1 MKELHLAFVYPL
13 GISQADME
21 ASRKRRILFVDDEKL
36 LLKGLQ
42 RMLRSMRHEW
52 EMRFVTDG
60 RAALD
65 LIGKEPFDAVIT
77 DMQMPGMNGIQ
88 LLESVMQDHPDIVR
102 IILSGQ
108 LDQEMILKTVR
119 SAHQHLS
126 KPCDG
131 DLLKSTLAQAFAL
144 RDLLADEKIQTLV
157 SRIESLPSLPSLYI
171 EIMEELQS
179 ANTSFKKVGEI
190 IAKDV
195 GMTAK
200 ILQMVNSAFFG
211 LRRQISNPRDA
222 VSYLGFETIKSL
234 VLSAKIFSQFDQK
247 KLPGFSLDELW
258 SHSMLTGSFAK
269 IVAKMEGQTKAVI
282 DDAYMAGLLHDLG
295 KLVLA
300 QNLSGS
306 YQRALEAARKDN
318 RAHWEVEYEML
329 GATHA
334 EIAAYLMGLWGIKY
348 AVVEAIAFHHMPGKS
363 TTRMGI
369 LTIVHS
375 ANALAHEL
383 GSVEAPQP
391 ARLDDRYLKDKDIM
405 ERLPAWQAACQ
416 EHYQQGEYLGG

>member
-1 MKELHLAFVYPL
+1 
-13 GISQADME
+13 ME
-21 ASRKRRILFVDDEKL
+21 AGRKRRILFVDDEKL

-52 EMRFVTDG
+52 EMRFVIDG
-60 RAALD
+60 RAALA
-65 LIGKEPFDAVIT
+65 LINEEPFDAVIT

-88 LLESVMQDHPDIVR
+88 LLEKIMQDHPDTVR

-126 KPCDG
+126 KPCDA

-144 RDLLADEKIQTLV
+144 RDLLADEKIQKLV

-171 EIMEELQS
+171 EITEELQA
-179 ANTSFKKVGEI
+179 ANTSFNKVGEI

-247 KLPGFSLDELW
+247 KLPGFSLDGLW
-258 SHSMLTGSFAK
+258 NHSMMTGTFAK
-269 IVAKMEGQTKAVI
+269 IVAELEGQAKEVI
-282 DDAYMAGLLHDLG
+282 DDAYMVGLLHDLG
-295 KLVLA
+295 KLILV
-300 QNLSGS
+300 QNLSDS
-306 YQRALEAARKDN
+306 YQEALEAASKDN
-318 RAHWEVEYEML
+318 RALWEVESEML

-348 AVVEAIAFHHMPGKS
+348 PVVEAIAFHHTPGKS
-363 TTRMGI
+363 NARMGI
-369 LTIVHS
+369 LIIVHS
-375 ANALAHEL
+375 ANALAHEMQSL
-383 GSVEAPQP
+383 QTPEP
-391 ARLDDRYLKDKDIM
+391 ARLDNRYLGDMDIM
-405 ERLPAWQAACQ
+405 ERFPAWQAACQ
-416 EHYQQGEYLGG
+416 KYIQRGENLEG

>member
-1 MKELHLAFVYPL
+1 MGAN
-13 GISQADME
+13 
-21 ASRKRRILFVDDEKL
+21 RKRRILFVDDEKL

-52 EMRFVTDG
+52 EMRFATDG

-65 LIGKEPFDAVIT
+65 LISKEPFDAVIT
-77 DMQMPGMNGIQ
+77 DMQMPGMSGIQ
-88 LLESVMQDHPDIVR
+88 LLEKVMQDHPDIVR

-126 KPCDG
+126 KPCDA
-131 DLLKSTLAQAFAL
+131 DLLKSTLTQAFAL
-144 RDLLADEKIQTLV
+144 RDLLADEKIQKLV

-171 EIMEELQS
+171 EIMQELQS

-190 IAKDV
+190 IAEDV

-211 LRRQISNPRDA
+211 LGRQISNPRDA

-247 KLPGFSLDELW
+247 KQPGFSLVGLW
-258 SHSMLTGSFAK
+258 NHSMLTGTFAR
-269 IVAKMEGQTKAVI
+269 IVAEMEGQTKEVI
-282 DDAYMAGLLHDLG
+282 DDAYMVGLLHDLG

-300 QNLSGS
+300 HNLSDS
-306 YQRALEAARKDN
+306 YQKVLDVALKENRAL
-318 RAHWEVEYEML
+318 WEVESQML

-334 EIAAYLMGLWGIKY
+334 EIAAYLMGLWGIKFP
-348 AVVEAIAFHHMPGKS
+348 VVEAIAFHHTPGKINA
-363 TTRMGI
+363 RMGI

-375 ANALAHEL
+375 ANALAHEV
-383 GSVEAPQP
+383 GSPQTP
-391 ARLDDRYLKDKDIM
+391 DPTRLDDSYLEDKEIM
-405 ERLPAWQAACQ
+405 QRFPAWQAACR
-416 EHYQQGEYLGG
+416 EHIQQGENLEG

>member
-1 MKELHLAFVYPL
+1 
-13 GISQADME
+13 ME
-21 ASRKRRILFVDDEKL
+21 AGRKRRIIFVDDEKL

-42 RMLRSMRHEW
+42 RMLRSMRRDW

-60 RAALD
+60 QAALD
-65 LIGKEPFDAVIT
+65 LINQEPFDAVIT

-88 LLESVMQDHPDIVR
+88 LLEKVMQEYPDIVR

-126 KPCDG
+126 KPCDA

-144 RDLLADEKIQTLV
+144 RDLLADDKIQKLV

-190 IAKDV
+190 IGKDV

-211 LRRQISNPRDA
+211 LRRQISNPQDA

-234 VLSAKIFSQFDQK
+234 ILSAKIFSQFDQK
-247 KLPGFSLDELW
+247 KLPGFSLDGLW
-258 SHSMLTGSFAK
+258 NHSLLTGTFAK
-269 IVAKMEGQTKAVI
+269 IVAEMEGQNKEVI
-282 DDAYMAGLLHDLG
+282 DDAYMVGLLHDLG

-300 QNLSGS
+300 QNMSDA
-306 YQRALEAARKDN
+306 YQKALDAALKESRALWA
-318 RAHWEVEYEML
+318 VESAML
-329 GATHA
+329 GASHA

-348 AVVEAIAFHHMPGKS
+348 AVVEAIAFHHTPGKS
-363 TTRMGI
+363 SSRSGI
-369 LTIVHS
+369 LTIVHC
-375 ANALAHEL
+375 ANALAHTA
-383 GSVEAPQP
+383 GSAQTPP
-391 ARLDDRYLKDKDIM
+391 AVGLDDSYLEDKDIM
-405 ERLPAWQAACQ
+405 ERFPAWQSACQ
-416 EHYQQGEYLGG
+416 EYIQHG

>member
-1 MKELHLAFVYPL
+1 M
-13 GISQADME
+13 D
-21 ASRKRRILFVDDEKL
+21 ASRKRRILFVDDETL

-65 LIGKEPFDAVIT
+65 LINKEPFDAVIT
-77 DMQMPGMNGIQ
+77 DMQMPGMNGVQ
-88 LLESVMQDHPDIVR
+88 LLEKVMQNHPDIVR

-126 KPCDG
+126 KPCDAE
-131 DLLKSTLAQAFAL
+131 LMKSTLAQAFAL
-144 RDLLADEKIQTLV
+144 RDLLADEKIQKLV
-157 SRIESLPSLPSLYI
+157 SRIESLPSLPSLYV

-190 IAKDV
+190 IGKDV

-211 LRRQISNPRDA
+211 LRRQISNPQDA
-222 VSYLGFETIKSL
+222 VGYLGFETIKSL
-234 VLSAKIFSQFDQK
+234 ILSAKIFSQFDQK
-247 KLPGFSLDELW
+247 KLPGFSLDGLW
-258 SHSMLTGSFAK
+258 NHSMLTGTFAK
-269 IVAKMEGQTKAVI
+269 IVAEMEGQTKEVI
-282 DDAYMAGLLHDLG
+282 DDAYMVGLLHDLG

-300 QNLSGS
+300 QNLSDS
-306 YQRALEAARKDN
+306 YQKARDAALNESRAL
-318 RAHWEVEYEML
+318 WEVEYEML

-348 AVVEAIAFHHMPGKS
+348 PVVEAIAFHHTPAKGS
-363 TTRMGI
+363 ARMGI

-375 ANALAHEL
+375 ANALAHEV
-383 GSVEAPQP
+383 GSTETPIP
-391 ARLDDRYLKDKDIM
+391 ARLDDSYLEDKEIM
-405 ERLPAWQAACQ
+405 QRFPAWQSACQ
-416 EHYQQGEYLGG
+416 EHIQQGENLER